1 MVMKSLVL
9 GLLLLIIVFLLF
21 NGKETYVGGAVE
33 GAVGAASSV
42 TPLPRNYIEM
52 IIEAVQA
59 KRPEF
64 VPLETVFINP
74 ALSFQGGNV
83 FNTRMMF
90 YNNKEYYG
98 TQWDIQAQVD
108 DTGASIM
115 SMTPAAAPELDS
127 DLAPYKGPKYRE
139 YQDLQKAFDSEL
151 ESMLSSSRNLPA
163 KEVPF

>member
-9 GLLLLIIVFLLF
+9 GLVLLIILVLLF
-21 NGKETYVGGAVE
+21 KGNETFVGGAVE
-33 GAVGAASSV
+33 GVVGAASAV
-42 TPLPRNYIEM
+42 TPLPRNYVEM

-90 YNNKEYYG
+90 YN
-98 TQWDIQAQVD
+98 
-108 DTGASIM
+108 
-115 SMTPAAAPELDS
+115 
-127 DLAPYKGPKYRE
+127 
-139 YQDLQKAFDSEL
+139 
-151 ESMLSSSRNLPA
+151 
-163 KEVPF
+163 